1 MTIHNPQGFDSS
13 WNRPRNVSRPALRR
27 PGSSHN
33 EVRRNVDADR
43 NSPKAT
49 FEPAE
54 KINGLASRPVRRQGR
69 TTRRRSSASLPRVVE
84 LLKVERPQ
92 PQEPQPQ
99 EPKAQEPKA
108 QEPKV
113 RAIEPLASK
122 ESTGLLARMAKG
134 FEENCRRK
142 YVRARVG

>member
-1 MTIHNPQGFDSS
+1 MTIYTPQGFDSS
-13 WNRPRNVSRPALRR
+13 WSRPRNVSRPALRR

-43 NSPKAT
+43 NSPTAG

-54 KINGLASRPVRRQGR
+54 KIKGPASRPVLRQGR
-69 TTRRRSSASLPRVVE
+69 TTRRRSSASLPKVLE

-92 PQEPQPQ
+92 PQEP
-99 EPKAQEPKA
+99 KAQEPR
-108 QEPKV
+108 V
-113 RAIEPLASK
+113 REIEPLASK
-122 ESTGLLARMAKG
+122 EPADVLDVRARMAKG
-134 FEENCRRK
+134 YEENCRRK

>member
-1 MTIHNPQGFDSS
+1 MPINTPQGFDSS
-13 WNRPRNVSRPALRR
+13 WNRPHNVSRPALRR

-33 EVRRNVDADR
+33 EVRRNVGADR

-99 EPKAQEPKA
+99 EPRA

-113 RAIEPLASK
+113 RAIKPLASK